1 MKLSIGVIFGGRS
14 LEHDLSV
21 LTAIQAMDNIDKE
34 RYEVVPIYITKDL
47 TFYSG
52 GMLRYID
59 SYKDFRLID
68 RYATKV
74 NLINKNGK
82 FILQTTGLIKRVY
95 KEIHLAFPMVHGKYT
110 EDGSIVGYLE
120 TLGIP
125 IVGSDIYSSSLCQ
138 DKVFTK
144 EVLNGN
150 DIPVVDYVYFS
161 DSDYKLDKEDIFKKI
176 EELSYPLIIKPARL
190 GSGIGIEIVNRKEE
204 LESSIEKAMKNDERV
219 LVEEYIADRREFN
232 MAVLLSK
239 GKLIGSGIG
248 IEIVNRKEELESSI
262 EKAMKNDER
271 VLVEEYIADRRE
283 FNMAVLLSKGKLIGS
298 VIEEIIK
305 DEPCNYYDKYRKDN
319 EDDTFKRIF
328 PADISKTLTEEI
340 EKTSKKT
347 YKVLALSGVARI
359 DYVYDNKKKKLY
371 VNEVNTIPNFFSH
384 HLFDDKNIDYRELL
398 GIMIKEAIDKI
409 HKENDMVKDIE
420 DNLFNKVTTKDI
432 KEMK

>member
-239 GKLIGSGIG
+239 GKLIGS
-248 IEIVNRKEELESSI
+248 
-262 EKAMKNDER
+262 
-271 VLVEEYIADRRE
+271 
-283 FNMAVLLSKGKLIGS
+283 

-340 EKTSKKT
+340 EKSSKKT

-359 DYVYDNKKKKLY
+359 DYEYDNKKKKLY

-409 HKENDMVKDIE
+409 HKEAKMIHSNDDQ
-420 DNLFNKVTTKDI
+420 LFKKVTSKDVRN
-432 KEMK
+432 MK

>member
-125 IVGSDIYSSSLCQ
+125 VVGSDIYSSSLCQ

-190 GSGIGIEIVNRKEE
+190 
-204 LESSIEKAMKNDERV
+204 D
-219 LVEEYIADRREFN
+219 
-232 MAVLLSK
+232 
-239 GKLIGSGIG
+239 SGIG

>member
-1 MKLSIGVIFGGRS
+1 MKLSIGVIFGGNS
-14 LEHDLSV
+14 LEHELSI
-21 LTAIQAMDNIDKE
+21 LTAVQAMDNIDKE

-47 TFYSG
+47 TIYSG

-59 SYKDFRLID
+59 SYKDFRLIE
-68 RYATKV
+68 RYAIKV
-74 NLINKNGK
+74 NLINRNGK
-82 FILQTTGLIKRVY
+82 FILQRAKGLKRDY
-95 KEIHLAFPMVHGKYT
+95 KEIHLAFPMVHGKNT

-190 GSGIGIEIVNRKEE
+190 
-204 LESSIEKAMKNDERV
+204 
-219 LVEEYIADRREFN
+219 
-232 MAVLLSK
+232 
-239 GKLIGSGIG
+239 GSGIG

>member
-1 MKLSIGVIFGGRS
+1 MLSIGVIFGGRS

-239 GKLIGSGIG
+239 GKLIGS
-248 IEIVNRKEELESSI
+248 
-262 EKAMKNDER
+262 
-271 VLVEEYIADRRE
+271 
-283 FNMAVLLSKGKLIGS
+283 

>member
-239 GKLIGSGIG
+239 GKLIGS
-248 IEIVNRKEELESSI
+248 
-262 EKAMKNDER
+262 
-271 VLVEEYIADRRE
+271 
-283 FNMAVLLSKGKLIGS
+283 

-384 HLFDDKNIDYRELL
+384 HLFDHKNIDYRELL

>member
-125 IVGSDIYSSSLCQ
+125 VVGSDIYSSSLCQ

-239 GKLIGSGIG
+239 GKLIGS
-248 IEIVNRKEELESSI
+248 
-262 EKAMKNDER
+262 
-271 VLVEEYIADRRE
+271 
-283 FNMAVLLSKGKLIGS
+283 

-328 PADISKTLTEEI
+328 PADISKALTDEI

-347 YKVLALSGVARI
+347 YKVLALSGVARV

>member
-161 DSDYKLDKEDIFKKI
+161 DSDHKLDKEDIFKKI

-190 GSGIGIEIVNRKEE
+190 
-204 LESSIEKAMKNDERV
+204 
-219 LVEEYIADRREFN
+219 
-232 MAVLLSK
+232 
-239 GKLIGSGIG
+239 GSGIG

>member
-82 FILQTTGLIKRVY
+82 FVLQTTGLIKRVY

-125 IVGSDIYSSSLCQ
+125 VVGSDIYSSSLCQ

-161 DSDYKLDKEDIFKKI
+161 DNDYKLDKEDIFKKI
-176 EELSYPLIIKPARL
+176 EKLSYPLVIKPARL

-219 LVEEYIADRREFN
+219 LVEEYIE
-232 MAVLLSK
+232 
-239 GKLIGSGIG
+239 
-248 IEIVNRKEELESSI
+248 
-262 EKAMKNDER
+262 
-271 VLVEEYIADRRE
+271 DRRE

-347 YKVLALSGVARI
+347 YKVLALSGVARV

-420 DNLFNKVTTKDI
+420 DNLFNKVTSKDI
-432 KEMK
+432 KGMK

>member
-95 KEIHLAFPMVHGKYT
+95 KEIHLAFPMVHSKYT

-190 GSGIGIEIVNRKEE
+190 
-204 LESSIEKAMKNDERV
+204 
-219 LVEEYIADRREFN
+219 
-232 MAVLLSK
+232 
-239 GKLIGSGIG
+239 GSGIG

>member
-82 FILQTTGLIKRVY
+82 FTLQTTGLIKRVY

-190 GSGIGIEIVNRKEE
+190 
-204 LESSIEKAMKNDERV
+204 
-219 LVEEYIADRREFN
+219 
-232 MAVLLSK
+232 
-239 GKLIGSGIG
+239 GSGIG

>member
-34 RYEVVPIYITKDL
+34 RYEVIPIYITKDL

-110 EDGSIVGYLE
+110 EDGSIIGYLE

-125 IVGSDIYSSSLCQ
+125 VVGSDIYSSSLCQ

-239 GKLIGSGIG
+239 GKLIGS
-248 IEIVNRKEELESSI
+248 
-262 EKAMKNDER
+262 
-271 VLVEEYIADRRE
+271 
-283 FNMAVLLSKGKLIGS
+283 

-347 YKVLALSGVARI
+347 YKVLALSGVARV

>member
-125 IVGSDIYSSSLCQ
+125 VVGSDIYSSSLCQ

-239 GKLIGSGIG
+239 GKLIGS
-248 IEIVNRKEELESSI
+248 
-262 EKAMKNDER
+262 
-271 VLVEEYIADRRE
+271 
-283 FNMAVLLSKGKLIGS
+283 

-328 PADISKTLTEEI
+328 LADISKTLTEEI

>member
-68 RYATKV
+68 RYAKKV

-125 IVGSDIYSSSLCQ
+125 VVGSDIYSSSLCQ

-190 GSGIGIEIVNRKEE
+190 
-204 LESSIEKAMKNDERV
+204 
-219 LVEEYIADRREFN
+219 
-232 MAVLLSK
+232 
-239 GKLIGSGIG
+239 G

>member
-190 GSGIGIEIVNRKEE
+190 GSGIG
-204 LESSIEKAMKNDERV
+204 
-219 LVEEYIADRREFN
+219 F
-232 MAVLLSK
+232 
-239 GKLIGSGIG
+239 
-248 IEIVNRKEELESSI
+248 EIVNRKEELESSI

>member
-110 EDGSIVGYLE
+110 EDGSIIGYLE

-125 IVGSDIYSSSLCQ
+125 VVGSDIYSSSLCQ

-144 EVLNGN
+144 EVLSGN

-161 DSDYKLDKEDIFKKI
+161 DSDYRLDKEEIFKKI
-176 EELSYPLIIKPARL
+176 EKLSYPLIVKPARL

-204 LESSIEKAMKNDERV
+204 LESSIEKVMKND
-219 LVEEYIADRREFN
+219 D
-232 MAVLLSK
+232 
-239 GKLIGSGIG
+239 
-248 IEIVNRKEELESSI
+248 
-262 EKAMKNDER
+262 R

-298 VIEEIIK
+298 VIEEVIK

-319 EDDTFKRIF
+319 DDDTFKRIF
-328 PADISKTLTEEI
+328 PADISKVLTEEI

-347 YKVLALSGVARI
+347 YKVLALSGVARV

-409 HKENDMVKDIE
+409 HKENDMVKDID
-420 DNLFNKVTTKDI
+420 DNLFNKVTSKDV

>member
-239 GKLIGSGIG
+239 GKLIGS
-248 IEIVNRKEELESSI
+248 
-262 EKAMKNDER
+262 
-271 VLVEEYIADRRE
+271 
-283 FNMAVLLSKGKLIGS
+283 

-347 YKVLALSGVARI
+347 YKVLVLSGVARI

>member
-68 RYATKV
+68 RYAKKV

-110 EDGSIVGYLE
+110 EDGSIIGYLE

-125 IVGSDIYSSSLCQ
+125 VVGSDIYSSSLCQ

-176 EELSYPLIIKPARL
+176 EKLSYPLIIKPARL
-190 GSGIGIEIVNRKEE
+190 
-204 LESSIEKAMKNDERV
+204 
-219 LVEEYIADRREFN
+219 
-232 MAVLLSK
+232 
-239 GKLIGSGIG
+239 GSGIG

-328 PADISKTLTEEI
+328 PADISKALTEEI

-347 YKVLALSGVARI
+347 YKVLALSGVARV

>member
-239 GKLIGSGIG
+239 GKLIGS
-248 IEIVNRKEELESSI
+248 
-262 EKAMKNDER
+262 
-271 VLVEEYIADRRE
+271 
-283 FNMAVLLSKGKLIGS
+283 

-409 HKENDMVKDIE
+409 HKETDMVKDIE

>member
-239 GKLIGSGIG
+239 GKLIGS
-248 IEIVNRKEELESSI
+248 
-262 EKAMKNDER
+262 
-271 VLVEEYIADRRE
+271 
-283 FNMAVLLSKGKLIGS
+283 

-409 HKENDMVKDIE
+409 HKENDIVKDIE

>member
-82 FILQTTGLIKRVY
+82 LILQTTGLIKRVY

-190 GSGIGIEIVNRKEE
+190 
-204 LESSIEKAMKNDERV
+204 
-219 LVEEYIADRREFN
+219 
-232 MAVLLSK
+232 
-239 GKLIGSGIG
+239 GSGIG

>member
-239 GKLIGSGIG
+239 GKLIGS
-248 IEIVNRKEELESSI
+248 
-262 EKAMKNDER
+262 
-271 VLVEEYIADRRE
+271 
-283 FNMAVLLSKGKLIGS
+283 

-347 YKVLALSGVARI
+347 YKVLALFGVARI

>member
-138 DKVFTK
+138 DKIFTK

-190 GSGIGIEIVNRKEE
+190 
-204 LESSIEKAMKNDERV
+204 
-219 LVEEYIADRREFN
+219 
-232 MAVLLSK
+232 
-239 GKLIGSGIG
+239 GSGIG